1 VLVFAA
7 LGLWPATLACSRA
20 ECSEAFDA
28 RDWERVAMVCRDPR
42 WGERAR
48 LAHGW
53 LARDAHRVD
62 EALAIAEQLVD
73 TDVADDAA
81 YLAGYI
87 HYERDGA
94 SEQDL
99 ARRGFMQALR
109 GYQRAGRHADA
120 SRAAGM
126 LAYLAQVESQF
137 GDELQMAQ
145 LAVVEADLSGDPA
158 MRGRAMSS
166 LAEAYD
172 WIGMAS
178 AARDSFLSAE
188 ELDEPWPDEL
198 AHIYF
203 KHAGFLL
210 DLGDLETSLK
220 YIDASTAARDLA
232 LARRRDSQVAQ
243 LALALRLN
251 RADALSQLGRL
262 DAADQEI
269 VAATRELGPSP
280 DAEQVAR
287 VRLVEGYVAA
297 RRRDPAT
304 AEVLFSQADDG
315 SLSEDYRWRIKLELA
330 HLYRAAGHADLAEDA
345 YRAAIAIIEPLRG
358 AATRIELRP
367 WMLARRTLPYAEL
380 LALLVEQRRTIEALV
395 VAESLHARAWLDAVL
410 GGAGERTTAEQA
422 LTAARIRQRVLEAS
436 PPFDGASLMSTVGDR
451 EALVFLTVGEVTWRA
466 HVVRGIVAF
475 DQLPAETLALARQF
489 NSVPDDAAVS
499 EQTSAALLP
508 ADLADSRRPLYVI
521 ATGPLADLPFAALRR
536 RGHYLIDE
544 RPVARLPGLVAL
556 RPPAPTWDQRAI
568 FLGDSR
574 GNLPEAAREV
584 RELAASMGVSA
595 SVGPAATRQVVT
607 SARGARI
614 LHIAAHGLSTSA
626 GRAIAL
632 ADGNLTAADVL
643 DAGIDPQV
651 VVLSGCATAASSDA
665 ESWDGFPS
673 AFLAAGSRYVVAT
686 LRSVDDAPAAQVIEA
701 YYAQPASMNPIER
714 LAGAQRQLARTLPVT
729 VWASFAAWGAAD
741 CDDQPCSIPPR
752 ASSSQPDAIIRA
764 VTSAPGRGPGALP
777 RRPGPLRHGSGRA
790 RHLGGPP

>member
-1 VLVFAA
+1 
-7 LGLWPATLACSRA
+7 
-20 ECSEAFDA
+20 
-28 RDWERVAMVCRDPR
+28 MVCRDPR

-53 LARDAHRVD
+53 MARDAHRAD

-73 TDVADDAA
+73 TGVADDAA

-87 HYERDGA
+87 HYDRDNA
-94 SEQDL
+94 SEQGL
-99 ARRGFMQALR
+99 ARGWFMQALR

-126 LAYLAQVESQF
+126 LAYLSQIESRF
-137 GDELQMAQ
+137 SDELQMAQ
-145 LAVVEADLSGDPA
+145 LAVAEAELSGDDA

-172 WIGMAS
+172 WTGMAN
-178 AARDSFLSAE
+178 AARDSFLRAE
-188 ELDEPWPDEL
+188 ELDETWPDEL

-210 DLGDLETSLK
+210 DLGTPDDLETSLK
-220 YIDASTAARDLA
+220 YIEASAAARDLA
-232 LARRRDSQVAQ
+232 LARGRDSQVAP

-262 DAADQEI
+262 DAADRET
-269 VAATRELGPSP
+269 AAAMRELGPSP
-280 DAEQVAR
+280 DAAQVAKI
-287 VRLVEGYVAA
+287 RLVEGYVAA
-297 RRRDPAT
+297 RRGDPAT

-330 HLYRAAGHADLAEDA
+330 RLYRAAGHADWAEDA

-367 WMLARRTLPYAEL
+367 WMLERRTPPYAEL

-395 VAESLHARAWLDAVL
+395 VAESLHARALLDAVL

-422 LTAARIRQRVLEAS
+422 LTAARIHQRLRVPS
-436 PPFDGASLMSTVGDR
+436 PPLDGASLMSTVGDR
-451 EALVFLTVGEVTWRA
+451 EALVFLTIGAVTWRA

-489 NSVPDDAAVS
+489 NSAPGDTAVS

-556 RPPAPTWDQRAI
+556 RAPAPTWDQRAI

-595 SVGPAATRQVVT
+595 SVGPAAARQVVT

-614 LHIAAHGLSTSA
+614 LHIAAHGLTTSA

-643 DAGIDPQV
+643 DDGLDPQV

-686 LRSVDDAPAAQVIEA
+686 LRSVDDAPAAQVTEA

-790 RHLGGPP
+790 RRLGAHP

>member
-1 VLVFAA
+1 
-7 LGLWPATLACSRA
+7 
-20 ECSEAFDA
+20 
-28 RDWERVAMVCRDPR
+28 MVCRGPR
-42 WGERAR
+42 WIDRAR

-53 LARDAHRVD
+53 IEWAAHRAD
-62 EALAIAEQLVD
+62 EALAIAGQLVD
-73 TDVADDAA
+73 TSVSADAA
-81 YLAGYI
+81 YLAGYV
-87 HYERDGA
+87 HYERDSA
-94 SEQDL
+94 SEQGL
-99 ARRGFMQALR
+99 ARRWFMQALH
-109 GYQRAGRHADA
+109 GQQRAGRHADA

-126 LAYLAQVESQF
+126 LAYLAEVESQF

-145 LAVVEADLSGDPA
+145 LAVDEAELSGDA
-158 MRGRAMSS
+158 AVRGRAMSS

-172 WIGMAS
+172 WTGK
-178 AARDSFLSAE
+178 ARDAGDSFLRAE

-210 DLGDLETSLK
+210 DLGTPGDLETSLR
-220 YIDASTAARDLA
+220 YIDASAATRNLAIARGRD
-232 LARRRDSQVAQ
+232 RQVAQ

-262 DAADQEI
+262 DAADREI

-280 DAEQVAR
+280 DAEQAAR
-287 VRLVEGYVAA
+287 IRLVEGYVAA
-297 RRRDPAT
+297 RRGDPAT
-304 AEVLFSQADDG
+304 AEALFSQADDG
-315 SLSEDYRWRIKLELA
+315 SLSEDYRWRIALELA
-330 HLYRAAGHADLAEDA
+330 RSYRAAGHADRAERA
-345 YRAAIAIIEPLRG
+345 YGAAIVTIEQLRG

-367 WMLARRTLPYAEL
+367 WMLARRKLPYAEL
-380 LALLVEQRRTIEALV
+380 LALLVEQRRTIDALV

-410 GGAGERTTAEQA
+410 GGAGERATAEQA
-422 LTAARIRQRVLEAS
+422 LAAARIRQRLRVAS
-436 PPFDGASLMSTVGDR
+436 PPLDGASLMSTVGDR
-451 EALVFLTVGEVTWRA
+451 EALVFLTTGAVMWRA

-489 NSVPDDAAVS
+489 NSAPGDPATS
-499 EQTSAALLP
+499 EQISAALLP

-521 ATGPLADLPFAALRR
+521 ATGPLADLPFAALRQ

-544 RPVARLPGLVAL
+544 RPVARLPGLAAL
-556 RPPAPTWDQRAI
+556 RTPASTWDQRAI

-574 GNLPEAAREV
+574 GDLPDAAHEV
-584 RELAASMGVSA
+584 RELAAAMGVSA
-595 SVGPAATRQVVT
+595 SVGPAASRQVLA

-614 LHIAAHGLSTSA
+614 LHIAAHGLTTSA

-643 DAGIDPQV
+643 DAGLDPQV
-651 VVLSGCATAASSDA
+651 VVLSGCATAASDDA
-665 ESWDGFPS
+665 ESWNGFPS

-714 LAGAQRQLARTLPVT
+714 LAGAQRQVARTLPVT

-741 CDDQPCSIPPR
+741 CDDRPCSIPPR
-752 ASSSQPDAIIRA
+752 ASSSQPDAIVRA
-764 VTSAPGRGPGALP
+764 VTSAPGRAPGALP
-777 RRPGPLRHGSGRA
+777 RGPGPLHHGSGRT
-790 RHLGGPP
+790 RRLGAQP